1 MYDAAMADPH
11 TPELDAPQERPTRSV
26 AFWAILLIALAA
38 RAGVGWTKSWPPP
51 YYVGESNMR
60 RVLIEQFGHAPA
72 PKYFT
77 SLSSPPDAREYWM
90 LGDAL
95 AHRGEFLLDSGD
107 VERLGT
113 NPGWKLRVVPEPQ
126 PEVFRTPGYPAL
138 IAAAMGI
145 FGPARMDSP
154 FPAILALQVLLGAG
168 TAIWVYAI
176 ARKLA
181 GHRVGLL
188 AMAAQAITPVS
199 VAHVGWI
206 LSEVSYT
213 FIFTAAVWLLVGH
226 LRKGG
231 WWRLILAGLVMGGA
245 CYFRPTGVAISAVVV
260 AMLLIVDG
268 KRRWLRGLS
277 FAAAVGACLAPWI
290 VRNGLRAD
298 YWGFSSAYTDT
309 LLMHV
314 APLVLAEHP
323 PSDEEAMGLLL
334 VPPDKGQPMHDRYTT
349 EEELDACIARLRMMS
364 QYEAE
369 RARSGPADTAGQRV
383 RLRRQVAWW
392 AIREHPGT
400 FARLHA
406 RGSLNFW
413 LPGATDLLEVV
424 GVTQGQKGT
433 LWVVRERG
441 LWEGVKYYFGGD
453 VKAMGW
459 AAGLVLVFLAKF
471 IGVLLAVGMAIRRW
485 RMSPVAWVLGAVVVA
500 SWWMGGA
507 VTTPRFRVPVEPIL
521 SVAAAW
527 GWAMLCSRRFR
538 RRMDAADAERVG
550 EPGAESAG
558 AKEGGSQPSP
568 VNRP

>member
-1 MYDAAMADPH
+1 MYDAAMTDPH
-11 TPELDAPQERPTRSV
+11 TPKLDAPQKGPARSV
-26 AFWAILLIALAA
+26 AFWAILLIALVA
-38 RAGVGWTKSWPPP
+38 RAGVGWTNARDLPGWLYDVEVKRAGYLPPQWLADSG
-51 YYVGESNMR
+51 Y
-60 RVLIEQFGHAPA
+60 
-72 PKYFT
+72 
-77 SLSSPPDAREYWM
+77 PPDAQEYWM

-138 IAAAMGI
+138 IAAAKGI
-145 FGPARMDSP
+145 FGPARMVSP

-181 GHRVGLL
+181 SHRVGLL

-245 CYFRPTGVAISAVVV
+245 CYFRPTGVAISLVVA
-260 AMLLIVDG
+260 AMLLIVGG
-268 KRRWLRGLS
+268 KRRWRRGLS
-277 FAAAVGACLAPWI
+277 FATVVGACLAPWF
-290 VRNGLRAD
+290 VRNGVRAD

-323 PSDEEAMGLLL
+323 PSDEETTGLLL
-334 VPPDKGQPMHDRYTT
+334 VPPDKGQPMRDGNF
-349 EEELDACIARLRMMS
+349 EEELDTCIARLRLMS
-364 QYEAE
+364 RYEAE
-369 RARSGPADTAGQRV
+369 FARSGSSDTAGQRV

-400 FARLHA
+400 FAQLHA

-453 VKAMGW
+453 LEAMGW
-459 AAGLVLVFLAKF
+459 AAGLVLIFLTKF
-471 IGVLLAVGMAIRRW
+471 TGVLLAVGMAVRRR
-485 RMSPVAWVLGAVVVA
+485 RMSRVAWVLGAVVVA

-538 RRMDAADAERVG
+538 RRMDAADAEDVAEPVPEANG
-550 EPGAESAG
+550 EGDDSA
-558 AKEGGSQPSP
+558 AASA